1 MKLTK
6 RSGLAIVITIA
17 FWIITGYVGYRLYQ
31 AG

>member
-17 FWIITGYVGYRLYQ
+17 FWVITSIVGYQLYQ
-31 AG
+31 QV